1 MKKGNKHQ
9 VVFFSIYFAV
19 LVIGV
24 LALAFSVRR
33 YNTKERTLIFDS
45 TDQQQQVSGKDCSVT
60 ISPRG
65 GSTDSWIKEIQTL
78 EGKEVSYAGVIY
90 DIVVS
95 NHTKRE
101 LADWSLK
108 VNMPVD
114 GYINNAWCGQIEFHQ
129 HTASEEKTQT
139 LDLRT
144 CVEENVSYQVDTRM
158 SGTDL
163 MVPLEKD
170 DYFIYWPSTEAKEDV
185 IRAAQADTDEYPYV
199 QFGFIA
205 YHRTEEAKSVVNFPN
220 AVLTYQ
226 LHMQMTDSP
235 WAGVIV
241 IAALIWF
248 IGVAVCTAVAIK
260 TRQLVH
266 RTENDARIIR
276 QAMSAFMGFIDAKD
290 SSTNGH
296 SRRVA
301 VYAKRIAK
309 RYGMS
314 EEECQNIYYMGLM
327 HDCGKIRIPDEVL
340 CKPGRLTDEEF
351 EIMKTHTTEG
361 AKLLKDFTSI
371 PQIREAALYH
381 HERYDGKGYPEGL
394 AGEQIPL
401 IARVLCVADSFD
413 AMNSNRCYRARLSE
427 EDIIDEIRNNRG
439 TQFDPKIADCML
451 ELLKDGTITFDE
463 M

>member
-1 MKKGNKHQ
+1 MKKRNKQ
-9 VVFFSIYFAV
+9 QIVFFSIYFAV
-19 LVIGV
+19 LVISV
-24 LALAFSVRR
+24 LALSFSVRR
-33 YNTKERTLIFDS
+33 YNDKKRTLTFNSADR
-45 TDQQQQVSGKDCSVT
+45 QQQAFGEDCSVT

-65 GSTDSWIKEIQTL
+65 GSTDSWIKKIQTPG
-78 EGKEVSYAGVIY
+78 GKEISYAGVIY

-95 NHTKRE
+95 NYTNRE

-108 VNMPVD
+108 MNMPVD
-114 GYINNAWCGQIEFHQ
+114 GYINNAWCGQVEFHQ
-129 HTASEEKTQT
+129 HMASEEKVQT

-144 CVEENVSYQVDTRM
+144 CVKKNISYQVDTLM
-158 SGTDL
+158 LGTDL
-163 MVPLEKD
+163 MVPLKKG
-170 DYFIYWPSTEAKEDV
+170 DYFIYRPSTEAKEDV

-199 QFGFIA
+199 EFGFIA
-205 YHRTEEAKSVVNFPN
+205 YHRAEDVNSVMNFPN

-226 LHMQMTDSP
+226 LHMQMMDSP
-235 WAGVIV
+235 WAGVII
-241 IAALIWF
+241 IAALLWF
-248 IGVAVCTAVAIK
+248 IGVSVCTAVAIK

-309 RYGMS
+309 RCGMS

-463 M
+463 V

>member
-1 MKKGNKHQ
+1 
-9 VVFFSIYFAV
+9 
-19 LVIGV
+19 
-24 LALAFSVRR
+24 
-33 YNTKERTLIFDS
+33 
-45 TDQQQQVSGKDCSVT
+45 
-60 ISPRG
+60 
-65 GSTDSWIKEIQTL
+65 
-78 EGKEVSYAGVIY
+78 
-90 DIVVS
+90 
-95 NHTKRE
+95 
-101 LADWSLK
+101 
-108 VNMPVD
+108 
-114 GYINNAWCGQIEFHQ
+114 
-129 HTASEEKTQT
+129 
-139 LDLRT
+139 
-144 CVEENVSYQVDTRM
+144 
-158 SGTDL
+158 
-163 MVPLEKD
+163 
-170 DYFIYWPSTEAKEDV
+170 
-185 IRAAQADTDEYPYV
+185 
-199 QFGFIA
+199 
-205 YHRTEEAKSVVNFPN
+205 
-220 AVLTYQ
+220 
-226 LHMQMTDSP
+226 
-235 WAGVIV
+235 
-241 IAALIWF
+241 
-248 IGVAVCTAVAIK
+248 
-260 TRQLVH
+260 
-266 RTENDARIIR
+266 
-276 QAMSAFMGFIDAKD
+276 MGFIDAKD